1 MKYLTPFYSDDEL
14 RVRIQQSYLLNEEQ
28 AVENLLGHF
37 TNQSAQ
43 FNVNIKNTATEL
55 VETIRNT
62 DQKLAGIDSFLKQY
76 KLSSEEGIAL
86 MCLAEALLR
95 IPDADSSDSLIN
107 DKLKDKDW
115 ASHIGKSDSF
125 FVNAS
130 SWGLLLTGK
139 FVGLNKNI
147 SDNPKD
153 YISKII
159 TKTGEPVLRKAMLTA
174 MQVMGKQFVL
184 AESIEDGVKESQSK
198 NLRKYLYSYDM
209 LGEAARTAKDAETYF
224 AAYLHAIHVIG
235 KSSGTDNPFNS
246 AGISIKLSALH
257 PRYEFNQ
264 ESRVMNEL
272 LPSIIKLCEVAAD
285 YDIGLTID
293 AEESERLE
301 PSLTI
306 LEALF
311 KQPKLKYWQGLG
323 FVVQAYQKRTPA
335 VLDWIESL
343 SSKHN
348 RRIMIRLVKGAYWDS
363 EIKKAQAEG
372 LSDYPVY
379 TQKFTTDVAYLKCVD
394 KLLSNQKAF
403 YPLFATHNAH
413 TVAYVLNKAAKDD
426 EYEFQCLHGM
436 GEVLYDQ
443 IVNNYKKPVR
453 IYAPVGEHK
462 DLLAYLV
469 RRLLENGA
477 NSSFVNRLVDKSLSV
492 EHLIENPIEKLSS
505 VEHKRHPNILT
516 PAAMFTDRVNSAGL
530 NLADTKEIE
539 QLHQYLRNN
548 QANTWQLYDGAAEIT
563 NNDNV
568 NSDNNSDNNNTNKA
582 IDIQNPATAKAIGS
596 YYSCNTT
603 EVDEAMLR
611 AQSAF
616 VEWDR
621 KGGKA
626 RADVL
631 LKAADLYEE
640 NRSELI
646 QICMLEA
653 GKTILDADSE
663 VREAVDFLRYYAQQ
677 AIQHFESKTVLPGP
691 TGEKNE
697 YYMAGR
703 GVFVCISPWNF
714 PLAIFTGQLSA
725 ALAAGNCVLAK
736 PAEQTPIIASRA
748 VELLNQAG
756 VPADVLQLMLGSGTE
771 IGGALTGHAGISG
784 VTFTGSTATAKRILH
799 NVVSGDGPII
809 PFIAETGGLNAMIA
823 DSSTLVEQL
832 VDDCISSA
840 FQSAGQRCSA
850 LRVLYVQEEIY
861 DKVLSDLRGA
871 MAELI
876 VGDTA
881 KIETDIG
888 PIIDQAALDN
898 LNTHIEQQQAL
909 GRSVYRGQEATPSE
923 QGAGFYFSPAIIE
936 IDSILD
942 LSEEVF
948 GPILH
953 IVSYAFDDLDQVITD
968 INATKY
974 GLTFGIH
981 SRINTKVDYIS
992 QRINAGNIYVNRNT
1006 IGAVVGVQPFGGEGL
1021 SGTGPKAGGPNY
1033 VTRFGTERVI
1043 STDTTAAGG
1052 NTSLLSM

>member
-1 MKYLTPFYSDDEL
+1 MNYLTPFYSDDEL
-14 RVRIQQSYLLNEEQ
+14 RVRIQKNYLLDEEQ
-28 AVENLLGHF
+28 AVSNLLGHF
-37 TNQSAQ
+37 SNPSSQ
-43 FNVNIKNTATEL
+43 FNTNIKKTATEL

-62 DQKLAGIDSFLKQY
+62 DQKLAGIDSFLKEY
-76 KLSSEEGIAL
+76 KLSSEEGISL

-95 IPDADSSDSLIN
+95 IPDADSSDNLIK

-115 ASHIGKSDSF
+115 ASHIGKSDSL

-139 FVGLNKNI
+139 FVGLNKDI

-153 YISKII
+153 YISRLIS
-159 TKTGEPVLRKAMLTA
+159 KTGEPVLRKAMMTA

-209 LGEAARTAKDAETYF
+209 LGEAARTAKDAENYY
-224 AAYLHAIHVIG
+224 ASYMNAIHVIG
-235 KSSGTDNPFNS
+235 KSSNKSKQKDPYES

-264 ESRVMNEL
+264 EHRVMNEL
-272 LPSIIKLCEVAAD
+272 LPLIVSLCEVAVQ
-285 YDIGLTID
+285 YDIGVTID

-311 KQPKLKYWQGLG
+311 KEPKLKGWNGLG
-323 FVVQAYQKRTPA
+323 FVVQAYQKRAPA

-343 SSKHN
+343 SLKHK
-348 RRIMIRLVKGAYWDS
+348 RKVMIRLVKGAYWDS
-363 EIKKAQAEG
+363 EVKKAQTEG
-372 LSDYPVY
+372 IADYPVY
-379 TQKFTTDVAYLKCVD
+379 TQKFTTDVAYLRCVD
-394 KLLSNQKAF
+394 KLLSNQQAF

-413 TVAYVLNKAAKDD
+413 TVAYILNKATKEN

-443 IVNNYKKPVR
+443 IVKNYNKPVR

-477 NSSFVNRLVDKSLSV
+477 NNSFVNRLVDKTLSV
-492 EHLIENPIEKLSS
+492 DLLIEDPIERLAMA
-505 VEHKRHPNILT
+505 EYKRHPNILK
-516 PAAMFTDRVNSAGL
+516 PADMFADRTNSDGL
-530 NLADTKEIE
+530 NLADVKEIE
-539 QLHQYLRNN
+539 DLHVYLR
-548 QANTWQLYDGAAEIT
+548 AHEDKTWQLASANG
-563 NNDNV
+563 
-568 NSDNNSDNNNTNKA
+568 SRQ
-582 IDIQNPATAKAIGS
+582 DIQNPATSKVIGS
-596 YYSCNTT
+596 YHS
-603 EVDEAMLR
+603 VDATLVDQAVLK
-611 AQSAF
+611 AQQAF
-616 VEWDR
+616 IKWDR

-626 RADVL
+626 RAAIL
-631 LKAADLYEE
+631 EKAADLYEE

-663 VREAVDFLRYYAQQ
+663 VREAVDFLRYYAKQ
-677 AIQHFESKTVLPGP
+677 AIEHFEGTKILPGP

-697 YYMAGR
+697 HFMAGR

-756 VPADVLQLMLGSGTE
+756 VPAEVLQLLLGSGAE
-771 IGGALTGHAGISG
+771 VGGALTSHPKISG
-784 VTFTGSTATAKRILH
+784 VTFTGSTATAKRILQ
-799 NVVSGDGPII
+799 NIVSTDGPII

-823 DSSTLVEQL
+823 DSSTLIEQL

-850 LRVLYVQEEIY
+850 LRVLYVQKEIY
-861 DKVLSDLRGA
+861 AKVLADLKGA
-871 MAELI
+871 MAELT
-876 VGDTA
+876 VGNTA

-888 PIIDQAALDN
+888 PIIDQQALDN
-898 LNTHIEQQQAL
+898 LNNHIEAQQGL
-909 GRSVYRGQEATPSE
+909 GRSIYRGQSVALEDQNS
-923 QGAGFYFSPAIIE
+923 GFYFSPAIIE
-936 IDSILD
+936 IDSIND
-942 LSEEVF
+942 LVEEVF

-953 IVSYAFDDLDQVITD
+953 IIPYASNKLDQTIDD
-968 INATKY
+968 INASGY

-981 SRINTKVDYIS
+981 SRINSRVEYIS
-992 QRINAGNIYVNRNT
+992 KRIHAGNIYINRNT

-1021 SGTGPKAGGPNY
+1021 SGTGPKAGGPHY

-1052 NTSLLSM
+1052 NTSLLTL

>member
-1 MKYLTPFYSDDEL
+1 MNYSTPFYSDNEL
-14 RVRIQQSYLLNEEQ
+14 RVRIQENYLIDEDI
-28 AVENLLGHF
+28 AVENLLAHF
-37 TNQSAQ
+37 SEQSSQ
-43 FNVNIKNTATEL
+43 LNINIKNTAIEL
-55 VETIRNT
+55 VETIRKT
-62 DQKLAGIDSFLKQY
+62 DQKLAGIDSFLKEY

-95 IPDADSSDSLIN
+95 IPDADSSDSLIK

-115 ASHIGKSDSF
+115 ASHIGKSDSL

-139 FVGLNKNI
+139 FVGLNKNVN
-147 SDNPKD
+147 DNPKD
-153 YISKII
+153 YISKLV
-159 TKTGEPVLRKAMLTA
+159 TKTGEPVLRKAMMTA
-174 MQVMGKQFVL
+174 MQIMGKQFVL
-184 AESIEDGVKESQSK
+184 AESIEDGVKESNTK

-209 LGEAARTAKDAETYF
+209 LGEAARTAKDADNYF
-224 AAYLHAIHVIG
+224 NAYMHAIHVIG
-235 KSSGTDNPFNS
+235 KSTVKDNPFDS

-264 ESRVMNEL
+264 EKRVMSEL
-272 LPSIIKLCEVAAD
+272 LPLIIELCEAAVK
-285 YDIGLTID
+285 YNIGLTID

-306 LEALF
+306 LESLCRE
-311 KQPKLKYWQGLG
+311 PKLKDWNGLG
-323 FVVQAYQKRTPA
+323 FVVQAYQKRAPA

-343 SSKHN
+343 AQKHK

-363 EIKKAQAEG
+363 EIKKAQTEG

-379 TQKFTTDVAYLKCVD
+379 TQKFTTDVAYLRCVD
-394 KLLSNQKAF
+394 KLLSNQQVF

-413 TVAYVLNKAAKDD
+413 TVAYVLNKAPTDAT
-426 EYEFQCLHGM
+426 YEFQCLHGM

-443 IVNNYKKPVR
+443 IVRKYKKPVR

-477 NSSFVNRLVDKSLSV
+477 NNSFVNRLVDKSLSIDV
-492 EHLIENPIEKLSS
+492 LIENPITKLADT
-505 VEHKRHPNILT
+505 EHKRHPNILK
-516 PAAMFTDRVNSAGL
+516 PAAMFDDRVNSSGL
-530 NLADTKEIE
+530 NLTDARDIE
-539 QLHQYLRNN
+539 NLYQYMRVNESASWDL
-548 QANTWQLYDGAAEIT
+548 ANASGASHE
-563 NNDNV
+563 
-568 NSDNNSDNNNTNKA
+568 
-582 IDIQNPATAKAIGS
+582 IQNPATADVIGS
-596 YYSCNTT
+596 YNSYTPS
-603 EVDEAMLR
+603 EIESAI
-611 AQSAF
+611 QSAQLEF
-616 VEWDR
+616 VEWDS

-626 RADVL
+626 RAKIL
-631 LKAADLYEE
+631 EKAAELYED

-677 AIQHFESKTVLPGP
+677 AIQHFETKTVLPGP

-703 GVFVCISPWNF
+703 GIFVCISPWNF

-736 PAEQTPIIASRA
+736 PAEQTPIIATKA
-748 VELLNQAG
+748 VELLYEAG
-756 VPADVLQLMLGSGTE
+756 VPTNVLQLLLGSGAE
-771 IGGALTGHAGISG
+771 VGGALTEHPDISG
-784 VTFTGSTATAKRILH
+784 VTFTGSTTTAKRILQ
-799 NVVSGDGPII
+799 NMISSDGPII

-823 DSSTLVEQL
+823 DSSTLIEQL
-832 VDDCISSA
+832 VDDCVSSA

-850 LRVLYVQEEIY
+850 LRVLYVQEDIY
-861 DKVLSDLRGA
+861 ERVLTDLQGA
-871 MAELI
+871 MAELV
-876 VGDTA
+876 VGNTVN
-881 KIETDIG
+881 IEADIG
-888 PIIDQAALDN
+888 PIIDKTALDN
-898 LNTHIEQQQAL
+898 LHKHIENQQAL
-909 GRSVYRGQEATPSE
+909 GRSVYRGQEVLNKEENS
-923 QGAGFYFSPAIIE
+923 GFYFSPAIIE
-936 IDSILD
+936 IDSIKD

-948 GPILH
+948 GPVLH
-953 IVSYAFDDLDQVITD
+953 LVSYSYDDLDQVIDD
-968 INATKY
+968 INSTGY

-981 SRINTKVDYIS
+981 SRINSKVDYIS
-992 QRINAGNIYVNRNT
+992 QRINAGNIYINRNT

-1052 NTSLLSM
+1052 NTSLLTL

>member
-1 MKYLTPFYSDDEL
+1 MNYLTPFYFDDEL
-14 RVRIQQSYLLNEEQ
+14 RIRIQENYLIDEEQ
-28 AVENLLGHF
+28 VVSNLLKYF
-37 TNQSAQ
+37 SLRRSKSSVQ
-43 FNVNIKNTATEL
+43 FDNDVKVTAREL

-76 KLSSEEGIAL
+76 KLSSEEGISL

-95 IPDADSSDSLIN
+95 IPDADSSDDLIK
-107 DKLKDKDW
+107 DKLKDKNW
-115 ASHIGKSDSF
+115 SSHIGKSDSL

-139 FVGLNKNI
+139 FVSLDKGI
-147 SDNPKD
+147 SDDPTHYLNRL
-153 YISKII
+153 I
-159 TKTGEPVLRKAMLTA
+159 TKTGEPVLRKAMMMA

-184 AESIEDGVKESQSK
+184 AETIEAGVKESQSK
-198 NLRKYLYSYDM
+198 NLKKYLYSYDM
-209 LGEAARTAKDAETYF
+209 LGEAARTAKDAEN
-224 AAYLHAIHVIG
+224 YLASYMNAIHVIG
-235 KSSGTDNPFNS
+235 KSNKQNNPFES

-264 ESRVMNEL
+264 EKRVMNEL
-272 LPSIIKLCEVAAD
+272 LPIIVSLCEIAAE

-311 KQPKLKYWQGLG
+311 KEPKLQHWKGLG
-323 FVVQAYQKRTPA
+323 FVVQAYQKRAPF
-335 VLDWIESL
+335 VLDWVESICD
-343 SSKHN
+343 KYN
-348 RRIMIRLVKGAYWDS
+348 RRVMIRLVKGAYWDS
-363 EIKKAQAEG
+363 EIKKAQTEG

-379 TQKFTTDVAYLKCVD
+379 TQKITTDVAYLRCVD

-413 TVAYVLNKAAKDD
+413 TVAYVLTKATKDH

-436 GEVLYDQ
+436 GEVLYEQ
-443 IVNNYKKPVR
+443 IVKKYKKPVR

-477 NSSFVNRLVDKSLSV
+477 NNSFVNRLVDKTLSIDS
-492 EHLIENPIEKLSS
+492 LIENPIEKLSS
-505 VEHKRHPNILT
+505 SAYKRHPNISV
-516 PAAMFTDRVNSAGL
+516 PAEIFLDRKNSSGL
-530 NLADTKEIE
+530 NLSDSKEIE
-539 QLHQYLRNN
+539 HLHHYLRKNSDT
-548 QANTWQLYDGAAEIT
+548 TWQLSATKDEQLE
-563 NNDNV
+563 
-568 NSDNNSDNNNTNKA
+568 
-582 IDIQNPATAKAIGS
+582 IQNPATTKVIGS
-596 YYSCNTT
+596 YQQT
-603 EVDEAMLR
+603 EIACIDELVTK
-611 AQSAF
+611 AQQAF
-616 VEWDR
+616 VKWDA

-626 RADVL
+626 RAVVL
-631 LKAADLYEE
+631 EKAADLYEKY
-640 NRSELI
+640 RSELI

-677 AIQHFESKTVLPGP
+677 AAIDFEGTKILPGP

-697 YYMAGR
+697 HFMAGR

-725 ALAAGNCVLAK
+725 ALAAGNSVLAK

-748 VELLNQAG
+748 VELLYQAG
-756 VPADVLQLMLGSGTE
+756 VPENVLQLLLGSGAE
-771 IGGALTGHAGISG
+771 IGSTLTSYPNISG
-784 VTFTGSTATAKRILH
+784 VAFTGSTATAKRILQ
-799 NVVSGDGPII
+799 NIVATDGPIL

-823 DSSTLVEQL
+823 DSSTLIEQL
-832 VDDCISSA
+832 VDDCIASA

-850 LRVLYVQEEIY
+850 LRVLYVQEDIY
-861 DKVLSDLRGA
+861 DKVLTDLKGA

-876 VGDTA
+876 VGNTA
-881 KIETDIG
+881 NIETDIG
-888 PIIDQAALDN
+888 PIIDQQALDN
-898 LNTHIEQQQAL
+898 LTHHIENQQAL
-909 GRSVYRGQEATPSE
+909 GRSIYRGQAVTNQDS
-923 QGAGFYFSPAIIE
+923 GFYFSPAIIE
-936 IDSILD
+936 INSIND

-953 IVSYAFDDLDQVITD
+953 IVSYAFDDLDKVIED
-968 INATKY
+968 INATGY

-981 SRINTKVDYIS
+981 SRINSKVEYIS
-992 QRINAGNIYVNRNT
+992 KRIHAGNIYVNRNT

-1033 VTRFGTERVI
+1033 VKRFGTERVI

-1052 NTSLLSM
+1052 NTSLLTL